1 MRPRR
6 RQSRGIPTIAR
17 VSPDVV
23 IPTWRGRDLLRRCL
37 AALRAD
43 GSSKRV
49 IVVDNAS
56 EDGTAALVRG
66 EFPEVTLIELADN
79 VGFGRAV
86 NAGVRIGEAEAI
98 VLINNDVV
106 VEPGFVDA
114 IVAPLAAPRV
124 GMVAGL
130 TTIPDSDLVDAF
142 GIELDRALL
151 SYNRARNA
159 PVGTPAGRLAMP
171 SGGAAAYRR
180 VAWEAAG
187 GFDEA
192 FFAYGED
199 VDLGLRLRS
208 LGWEA
213 AEAPAARGVHL
224 GGATVGVDSPLQR
237 QLAGFARGFMLRRY
251 GILRS
256 LVAPR
261 SLLLDALVIGWGLV
275 RHRTLVP
282 LRARVR
288 GWRAAAP
295 GGRRAL
301 PAAAIDPDLGVVES
315 LRRLRSAR

>member
-1 MRPRR
+1 
-6 RQSRGIPTIAR
+6 
-17 VSPDVV
+17 VDVV

-43 GSSKRV
+43 ASPKRV

-56 EDGTAALVRG
+56 ADGTAALVGG
-66 EFPEVTLIELADN
+66 EFPDVTLVELADN

-106 VEPGFVDA
+106 VAPGFVDA
-114 IVAPLAAPRV
+114 IVAPLAAPHV

-130 TTIPDSDLVDAF
+130 TTIPDTDLVDAF

-199 VDLGLRLRS
+199 VDLGLRLRA

-213 AEAPAARGVHL
+213 AEAPDARGVHL
-224 GGATVGVDSPLQR
+224 GGTTVGVDSPFQR

-256 LVAPR
+256 SAAPR
-261 SLLLDALVIGWGLV
+261 SLLLDALVISWGLV

-282 LRARVR
+282 LRARLR
-288 GWRAAAP
+288 GWHAAAR

-301 PAAAIDPDLGVVES
+301 PAAAIDPDVGLVES